1 MPNSSRERPLEHDRG
16 PASHE
21 SPCILN
27 SATSTGAVRESIHI
41 ASTHHAFD
49 TRIFHKECKTL
60 AKSGRPVTLI
70 VPHERDELVD
80 GIRIKAV
87 PVPPDGKTRLST
99 TLWQLLRA
107 AMEESKE
114 AIYHFHDSELLPAM
128 LWLKASGR
136 RVVYDMHE
144 DTPLQVM
151 YQHWIPA
158 RLRTPVSLVMQG
170 LEWVG
175 SRVFDGLIAAE
186 PEIAERFPGR
196 AVVVHN
202 FPILAEL
209 GADDAVPYEDRP
221 PHIAYVGTITRVRGI
236 EELAQA
242 MALLPE
248 TLGAQ
253 LILGGSFH
261 PSTLEAEMQRHPGW
275 RRVDVRGW
283 MRRPQV
289 RSVLGR
295 VRAGIVVLHPTEKY
309 LQAYPTKLFEYMA
322 AGLPVIASDFPV
334 WRRFVEEAECGLLV
348 DPQDPADIAK
358 AITWL
363 LTHPEEAQAMGARGQ
378 AAVQQEYNWGHEAE
392 KLLAFYHRLDS
403 R

>member
-1 MPNSSRERPLEHDRG
+1 MPP
-16 PASHE
+16 
-21 SPCILN
+21 
-27 SATSTGAVRESIHI
+27 AVRESIHI

-60 AKSGRPVTLI
+60 ARAGHPVTLI
-70 VPHERDELVD
+70 VPHEQHEVVD

-87 PVPPDGKTRLST
+87 PVPPDGKTRLSR

-107 AMEESKE
+107 ALEEPRE
-114 AIYHFHDSELLPAM
+114 AVYHFHDSELLPAM

-158 RLRTPVSLVMQG
+158 RLRKPISMVMQG

-186 PEIAERFPGR
+186 PDIAQRFPSR

-209 GADDAVPYEDRP
+209 GADDAVPYGDRP
-221 PHIAYVGTITRVRGI
+221 PHLAYVGTITRVRGI

-242 MALLPE
+242 MAVLPE
-248 TLGAQ
+248 TLGAR

-261 PSTLEAEMQRHPGW
+261 PSTLEQDMRRHPGW
-275 RRVDVRGW
+275 SRVDVRGW

-289 RSVLGR
+289 RRVLGR
-295 VRAGIVVLHPTEKY
+295 VRAGIVVLHPTDKY

-322 AGLPVIASDFPV
+322 AGIPVIASDFPV
-334 WRRFVEEAECGLLV
+334 WRRFVEEAQCGLLV
-348 DPQDPADIAK
+348 DPRDPEAIAE
-358 AITWL
+358 AITWI
-363 LTHPEEAQAMGARGQ
+363 LTHPDEAQAMGARGQ
-378 AAVQQEYNWGHEAE
+378 AAVQQQYNWGQEAV
-392 KLLAFYHRLDS
+392 KLLAFYRQLG
-403 R
+403 